1 MDITVTQIGED
12 WSILTKE
19 LIDQENLIKHLKSLG
34 FQTTVNHETLYI
46 MGAKGVF
53 MVDVVQ
59 DFYKDRADVY
69 PF

>member
-19 LIDQENLIKHLKSLG
+19 LIDQENLIKHLQSLG

-46 MGAKGVF
+46 ALTTAFGVSNLT
-53 MVDVVQ
+53 
-59 DFYKDRADVY
+59 
-69 PF
+69 